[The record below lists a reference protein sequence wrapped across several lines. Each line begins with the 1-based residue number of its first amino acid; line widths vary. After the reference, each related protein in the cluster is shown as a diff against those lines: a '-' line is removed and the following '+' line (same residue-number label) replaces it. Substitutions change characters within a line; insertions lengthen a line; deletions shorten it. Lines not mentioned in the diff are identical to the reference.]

1 VEQHGT
7 HTPVLY
13 DETLVALNIVP
24 GGWYVD
30 GTIGAAGH
38 AQGILTAS
46 APGGHLLGLDV
57 DAEALEVSRQR
68 LAPFTNRVVLERSS
82 FAQIREVATA
92 LGFDRV
98 DGVLL
103 DLGISSLQLADP
115 RRGFTFQNEG
125 PLDMRLD
132 TRAPRTAA
140 HWVNDLAES
149 DLADVIWRYG
159 EEPAA
164 RFIARA
170 IVAARPLQ
178 TTTELAEVV
187 SEAVTHSKARDRR
200 HREGMH
206 HPATR
211 TFQALRI
218 AVNAELDSLEQG
230 LRGSLAILKSGGRLA
245 VITFHSLEDR
255 VVKQFLVREARDCI
269 CPPEALVCVCGHS
282 AQVVLANRKPILPS
296 AREVSRNP
304 RSRSAKLRIAAR
316 K

>member
-1 VEQHGT
+1 VDQHGT

-13 DETLVALNIVP
+13 VETLSVLNIVP

-38 AQGILTAS
+38 AQGILIAS
-46 APGGHLLGLDV
+46 APDGHLLGLDV

-68 LAPFTNRVVLERSS
+68 LTPFADRVVLARGS

-92 LGFDRV
+92 QGFDQV
-98 DGVLL
+98 DGALL
-103 DLGISSLQLADP
+103 DLGVSSLQLADP
-115 RRGFTFQNEG
+115 SRGFTFQNEG

-132 TRAPRTAA
+132 TRVARTAA
-140 HWVNDLAES
+140 YWVNEVGES
-149 DLADVIWRYG
+149 DLADVVWRYG

-164 RFIARA
+164 RSIARA

-178 TTTELAEVV
+178 TTTKLAEVV
-187 SEAVTHSKARDRR
+187 SEAVKHSRARDRR

-218 AVNAELDSLEQG
+218 AVNAELESLEQG
-230 LRGSLAILKSGGRLA
+230 LQGALAILKPGGRLA

-255 VVKQFLVREARDCI
+255 VVKQFFMRETRDCI
-269 CPPEALVCVCGHS
+269 CPPEALVCACGHS
-282 AQVVLANRKPILPS
+282 AQVVLVNRKPILPS
-296 AREVSRNP
+296 PGEVSRNP
-304 RSRSAKLRIAAR
+304 RSRSAKLRVVAR

>member
-1 VEQHGT
+1 VEQRGT
-7 HTPVLY
+7 HVPVLY
-13 DETLVALNIVP
+13 DETLSALNIAP

-38 AQGILTAS
+38 ARGILTAS
-46 APGGHLLGLDV
+46 APDGHLLGLDV
-57 DAEALEVSRQR
+57 DPEALVFSRQM
-68 LAPFTNRVVLERSS
+68 LAPFADRVVLAHSS

-92 LGFDRV
+92 LGFGQV

-103 DLGISSLQLADP
+103 DLGMSSLQLADP
-115 RRGFTFQNEG
+115 SRGFTFQSEG

-132 TRAPRTAA
+132 TQAPRTAA
-140 HWVNDLAES
+140 HWVNEVTES
-149 DLADVIWRYG
+149 DLVDLIWAYG

-164 RFIARA
+164 RSIARA

-178 TTTELAEVV
+178 TTTQLAEVV
-187 SEAVTHSKARDRR
+187 SEAVRHSRARDRR

-218 AVNAELDSLEQG
+218 AVNAELESLEQG
-230 LRGSLAILKSGGRLA
+230 LWGTLAILKSGGRLA

-255 VVKQFLVREARDCI
+255 IVKQFFVREARDCI
-269 CPPEALVCVCGHS
+269 CPPEALVCACGHS
-282 AQVVLANRKPILPS
+282 AQVAPINRKPIVAS
-296 AREVSRNP
+296 AAEVSRNP
-304 RSRSAKLRIAAR
+304 RSRSAKLRVVVR